1 MSGTP
6 WRTRFAPSPTGAMH
20 LGNARTAIL
29 NWLIAQQSQGTF
41 CVRLEDTDQERS
53 SFASEA
59 SILSALNWMGLA
71 PQEPVRRQ
79 STRLERYKDTAFK
92 LWENGLAYPC
102 FCTEAELQK
111 DREMAAAKG
120 MPPRYSRR
128 CADLSAEEAREKINA
143 GLPFTLRFKVPD
155 TSETIHF
162 KDLLKGDMDIPIQA
176 FGDFVILR
184 STGWPS
190 YNLAVV
196 VDDLAMHINLVVRG
210 EDHLTNTAR
219 QILLYRALNAT
230 PPHFAHH
237 GLLVDREHKKLS
249 KRAGAK
255 SLPQLMA
262 EGIHPLAMVHYLAGL
277 SGAIK
282 GKGIVRSMDD
292 LVSRFNPMRLGR
304 GNAVFLDED
313 LENLNAA
320 YWHKLPAQDLL
331 PHIQGLESLGRPW
344 QEIPDQHKEDMI
356 TVVQQNAA
364 GAHAFVSLLAPL
376 LTDKV
381 TYSLEAVKA
390 LALPET
396 QKVIAIFCQ
405 ILSAITGDREQP
417 LPSQEVNN
425 LLTQV
430 GSSAGV
436 KGKGL
441 YFPLRMALMGS
452 SEGPEIKGLF
462 KVLSLSNI
470 QTRLTRALE
479 FAPKTPDGP

>member
-1 MSGTP
+1 MSGIP

-29 NWLIAQQSQGTF
+29 NWLIARQSQGTF

-59 SILSALNWMGLA
+59 SILSALDWMGLT

-79 STRLERYKDTAFK
+79 STRLERYKDTALK
-92 LWENGLAYPC
+92 LWEKGLAYPC
-102 FCTEAELQK
+102 FCTEADLQQ
-111 DREMAAAKG
+111 DRETAAAKG

-128 CADLSAEEAREKINA
+128 CAALQPEEVREKINA
-143 GLPFTLRFKVPD
+143 GIPFTLRFKVADAP
-155 TSETIHF
+155 EGIHF
-162 KDLLKGDMDIPIQA
+162 RDLLKGDMDIPTQA

-184 STGWPS
+184 SNGWPS

-196 VDDLAMHINLVVRG
+196 VDDLDMHINLVVRG

-219 QILLYRALNAT
+219 QILLYRALDAT
-230 PPHFAHH
+230 PPYFAHH
-237 GLLVDREHKKLS
+237 GLLVDQEHKKLS

-262 EGIHPLAMVHYLAGL
+262 AGIHPLALVHYLAGL

-282 GKGIVRSMDD
+282 GKGIVSSMDD
-292 LVSRFNPMRLGR
+292 LVQRFNPMRLGR

-313 LENLNAA
+313 LENINHT
-320 YWHKLPAQDLL
+320 YWHKLPAHDLL

-344 QEIPDQHKEDMI
+344 QDMSDKHKENLI
-356 TVVQQNAA
+356 AVVQQNAT
-364 GAHAFVSLLAPL
+364 GAHSFTSLLAPL
-376 LTDKV
+376 LTDEV
-381 TYSLEAVKA
+381 TYSLEAVRVLTRPKN
-390 LALPET
+390 
-396 QKVIAIFCQ
+396 QKVIQVLCQ
-405 ILSAITGDREQP
+405 ILAANTADRNQP
-417 LPSQEVNN
+417 LPLQEIDA
-425 LLTQV
+425 LLTQA
-430 GSSAGV
+430 GTTAGV
-436 KGKGL
+436 KGKDL

-462 KVLSLSNI
+462 HVLPLSNVLS
-470 QTRLTRALE
+470 RLEKARE
-479 FAPKTPDGP
+479 FVPD